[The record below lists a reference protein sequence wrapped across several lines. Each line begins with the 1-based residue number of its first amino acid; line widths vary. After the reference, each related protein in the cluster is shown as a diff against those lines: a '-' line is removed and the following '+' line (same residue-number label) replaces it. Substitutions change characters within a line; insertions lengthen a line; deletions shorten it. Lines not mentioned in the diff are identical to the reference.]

1 MSSLIRLATNDD
13 AQGIIDLIARCY
25 ADYPPNI
32 LDVDTEE
39 PELKTPASS
48 FDGFWVLE
56 VRNEIL
62 GSIAATNLWTKV
74 RPHCQDAVEM
84 KKYYIHP
91 KVRGSGEG
99 RKLHD
104 VFLEYVKGQKINKV
118 VLWTDT
124 RFSLAHK
131 VYEHMGYIKTGQTRE
146 LNDISQTTEFHFEL
160 NL

>member
-1 MSSLIRLATNDD
+1 MCSLIRLATNDD
-13 AQGIIDLIARCY
+13 AEGIINLIARCY
-25 ADYPPNI
+25 ADYPPNT
-32 LDVDTEE
+32 LDVEVEE

-48 FDGFWVLE
+48 FDSFWVLE
-56 VRNEIL
+56 AKGQIL
-62 GSIAATNLWTKV
+62 GSIAATNYENE
-74 RPHCQDAVEM
+74 VEM

-91 KVRGSGEG
+91 KIRGTGEG

-104 VFLEYVKGQKINKV
+104 IFLNYVRGQGVSRI

-131 VYEHMGYIKTGQTRE
+131 VYQHMGYIKTGKTRE
-146 LNDISQTTEFHFEL
+146 LHDISETTEFHFEL